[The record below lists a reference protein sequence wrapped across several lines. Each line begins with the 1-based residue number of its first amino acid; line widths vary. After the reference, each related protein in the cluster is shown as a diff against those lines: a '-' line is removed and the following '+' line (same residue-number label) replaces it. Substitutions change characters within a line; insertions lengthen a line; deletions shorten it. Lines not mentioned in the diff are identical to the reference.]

1 MTELSRLSDI
11 WLRLKEAERKAT
23 DERREVED
31 TIMGLLNISENLDG
45 TENRKDGD
53 YAIKIVG
60 RMNRRVDTDKLQQL
74 AAENG
79 LTDHLSTLFRWKAEI
94 NSSIWKASDSAITQP
109 LLDAITTT
117 PGRPS
122 FTITK
127 E

>member
-1 MTELSRLSDI
+1 
-11 WLRLKEAERKAT
+11 
-23 DERREVED
+23 
-31 TIMGLLNISENLDG
+31 LDG

>member
-1 MTELSRLSDI
+1 MTELSRLSDLWI
-11 WLRLKEAERKAT
+11 ELKEAERKAT
-23 DERREVED
+23 EERREVED
-31 TIMGLLNISENLDG
+31 TIMSLLDIREGLDG

-94 NSSIWKASDSAITQP
+94 NSSIWKASDSSITQP

>member
-1 MTELSRLSDI
+1 MTELSRLSDLWI
-11 WLRLKEAERKAT
+11 ELKEAERKAT
-23 DERREVED
+23 EERREVED
-31 TIMGLLNISENLDG
+31 TIMSLLDISEGLDG

-60 RMNRRVDTDKLQQL
+60 RMNRRVDTDRLQQL

>member
-1 MTELSRLSDI
+1 MTELSRLSDLWI
-11 WLRLKEAERKAT
+11 ELKEAERKAT

-31 TIMGLLNISENLDG
+31 TIMSLLNISEGLDG

-60 RMNRRVDTDKLQQL
+60 RMNRRVDTDRLQQL

>member
-1 MTELSRLSDI
+1 MTELSRLSDLWI
-11 WLRLKEAERKAT
+11 ELKEAERKAT
-23 DERREVED
+23 EERREVED
-31 TIMGLLNISENLDG
+31 TIMSLLDISEGLDG
-45 TENRKDGD
+45 TESRKDGD

-60 RMNRRVDTDKLQQL
+60 RMNRRVDTDRLQQL

-122 FTITK
+122 FTIT
-127 E
+127 

>member
-1 MTELSRLSDI
+1 MTELSRLSDLWI
-11 WLRLKEAERKAT
+11 ELKEAERKAT
-23 DERREVED
+23 EERREVED
-31 TIMGLLNISENLDG
+31 TIMSLLDISEGLDG

>member
-1 MTELSRLSDI
+1 MTELSRLSDLWI
-11 WLRLKEAERKAT
+11 ELKEAERKAT
-23 DERREVED
+23 EERREVED
-31 TIMGLLNISENLDG
+31 TIMSLLDISEGLDG
-45 TENRKDGD
+45 TESRKDGD

-60 RMNRRVDTDKLQQL
+60 RMNRRVDTDRLQQL